1 MNITIPSLLDKRL
14 WIQDEVC
21 VYGRFPKD
29 DAPDIPSIDEIIAG
43 IRMYTDFNIE
53 RNLCT
58 WQFSY
63 KPYHGAE
70 PFLYKTELNRDEVVQ
85 RGGLTYVDNMIDA
98 CKRHLAEYVQSVMK
112 KEKIEEEEKMTNF
125 KEEQVLN
132 IMRKYNL
139 NIELWPRN
147 THDRVKEVH
156 ICIQGRPSWPI
167 PWTAEEKTI
176 VHSYYCGKYGM
187 VKFIEP
193 DPPCAIPRSCCT
205 PFTQRGMDIPKVMKV
220 ETYNDRVVK
229 VTFADGSFTKAVC
242 GEQDTFDLDTGIT
255 VCLMKKMLGENG
267 TRKYN
272 DALRDI
278 HKLMEKRENDKIEAE
293 LKKEE
298 ARKKT
303 HKADMKRKAKKLK
316 AKEEAIDIQKQG
328 IIRALQEMGI
338 GNDGK

>member
-1 MNITIPSLLDKRL
+1 MNIIIPSLLDKHF

-29 DAPDIPSIDEIIAG
+29 DSPDIPSIDEIISG
-43 IRMYTDFNIE
+43 IRMYTDFDIE
-53 RNLCT
+53 RNVCI

-63 KPYHGAE
+63 KPNYGAE
-70 PFLYKTELNRDEVVQ
+70 PYLYKTELDKDEAVQ
-85 RGGLTYVDNMIDA
+85 RGLAYVDNMIDT
-98 CKRHLAEYVQSVMK
+98 CKRRLAEYAHSMMK
-112 KEKIEEEEKMTNF
+112 KEKIEEEERMTNF
-125 KEEQVLN
+125 KEEQILN
-132 IMRKYNL
+132 IMRKYGL
-139 NIELWPRN
+139 NIQQLWSRD
-147 THDRVKEVH
+147 THTCVKEVH
-156 ICIQGRPSWPI
+156 ICIQGHPSWPI

-176 VHSYYCGKYGM
+176 VHSYYCEKYGA

-193 DPPCAIPRSCCT
+193 DPPCAIRTHYT
-205 PFTQRGMDIPKVMKV
+205 PIPQRGMDIPKVMKV

-229 VTFADGSFTKAVC
+229 VTFSDGSFTKAVC

-278 HKLMEKRENDKIEAE
+278 HKLMEKQENDKIEAQ

>member
-1 MNITIPSLLDKRL
+1 MNITIPNLLDEAC
-14 WIQDEVC
+14 I
-21 VYGRFPKD
+21 YGHFPKD
-29 DAPDIPSIDEIIAG
+29 DAPDILSIDEIIAG
-43 IRMYTDFNIE
+43 IRMYTDFDIE
-53 RNLCT
+53 RNVCI

-63 KPYHGAE
+63 KPNHGAE
-70 PFLYKTELNRDEVVQ
+70 PYLYRTELDRDEVVQ
-85 RGGLTYVDNMIDA
+85 RGGLTYVDNMIDT

-112 KEKIEEEEKMTNF
+112 KEKIEEEERMTNYMEF
-125 KEEQVLN
+125 IEEQALG
-132 IMRKYNL
+132 IMRKYGL
-139 NIELWPRN
+139 NIQRWPRDA
-147 THDRVKEVH
+147 HDPVKEVH

-187 VKFIEP
+187 VKFVEP
-193 DPPCAIPRSCCT
+193 EAPCAIRTHYT
-205 PFTQRGMDIPKVMKV
+205 PISQRGMDIPKVMKV

-229 VTFADGSFTKAVC
+229 VTFTDGSFTKAVC

-278 HKLMEKRENDKIEAE
+278 HKLMENQENDKIEAQ

-303 HKADMKRKAKKLK
+303 RKADMKRKAKKLK